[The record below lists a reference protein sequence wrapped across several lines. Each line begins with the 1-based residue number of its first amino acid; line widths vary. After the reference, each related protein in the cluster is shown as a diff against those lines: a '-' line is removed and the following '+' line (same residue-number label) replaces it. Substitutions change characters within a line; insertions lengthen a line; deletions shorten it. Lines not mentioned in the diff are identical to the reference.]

1 MITYLPDGREV
12 TVTETPGPVFKAVF
26 TGDPD
31 SVFGY
36 GASADAAV
44 ESLLA
49 AEAIEG
55 EEALYRA
62 FIQARAR
69 ASRAV
74 LGDCADHQAVHHIDG
89 NPYNNTPGNL
99 MLADPRENFRAAHTD
114 VGRLENSPARYLPDL
129 QPEES

>member
-31 SVFGY
+31 GVFGY
-36 GASADAAV
+36 GASVDAAV

-49 AEAIEG
+49 RADD
-55 EEALYRA
+55 EALQRA
-62 FIQARAR
+62 LQRAWHRPARR
-69 ASRAV
+69 PDGAV
-74 LGDCADHQAVHHIDG
+74 IGPHAVIDHIDG

-99 MLADPRENFRAAHTD
+99 MLVDTRENCAAVNVNQD
-114 VGRLENSPARYLPDL
+114 RLENHPARYLPVP
-129 QPEES
+129 QPAQEA

>member
-1 MITYLPDGREV
+1 MITYLPDGRKV

-31 SVFGY
+31 GIFGY

-49 AEAIEG
+49 RADD
-55 EEALYRA
+55 EALQRA
-62 FIQARAR
+62 LRRAWHRPARR
-69 ASRAV
+69 PDGTVIGPHAV
-74 LGDCADHQAVHHIDG
+74 IDHIDG

-99 MLADPRENFRAAHTD
+99 MLVDARENFRAEHIDA
-114 VGRLENSPARYLPDL
+114 GRLEDSPARYLPVP
-129 QPEES
+129 QPAQEA